1 MTIEIAP
8 TAAARFNGLIIDNAP
23 SVIAMIPRATD
34 NTIKVFLT
42 FSASPANLVRT
53 INTAKT
59 TSRSVIAPRAR
70 ARPSGLTWLKTT
82 ITPARITRA
91 PDIARSIK
99 PAFAA
104 Y

>member
-1 MTIEIAP
+1 MA
-8 TAAARFNGLIIDNAP
+8 NAP
-23 SVIAMIPRATD
+23 SVIAIIPRATD
-34 NTIKVFLT
+34 NTIKVSLT
-42 FSASPANLVRT
+42 FLASPAYLVMTIKAPKTNSRT
-53 INTAKT
+53 
-59 TSRSVIAPRAR
+59 VIAPRAR